1 MRISDWSS
9 DVCSS
14 DLADLPGRAD
24 ALSGLAAGLHILRD
38 RAAGGDRHRAP
49 RPAHAQGVEIQPGA
63 DRRAD
68 RPPGRGVPGSAA
80 GDRKS
85 GVEGK
90 RVSVCVDLGGS
101 RIIKKKKT
109 ENKTQK

>member
-14 DLADLPGRAD
+14 DLTHRIIALGGRMGERAG
-24 ALSGLAAGLHILRD
+24 AVMRRKAHFQTSFKTGSGGGCEHGGAGED
-38 RAAGGDRHRAP
+38 RAFETIGD
-49 RPAHAQGVEIQPGA
+49 
-63 DRRAD
+63 
-68 RPPGRGVPGSAA
+68 AA

-90 RVSVCVDLGGS
+90 RVSGRVERGG
-101 RIIKKKKT
+101 RRLIKKKNTK
-109 ENKTQK
+109 N